1 MKRYTKADVS
11 EQQLEDLVRR
21 HPDLI
26 EEGLA
31 YVDHQQSAAGGRL
44 DVLMVDSGKSLVVA
58 ELKVTQDD
66 GMMLQE
72 LDYYD
77 HVLTHIERY
86 ARMYRAH
93 SIDPTQKV
101 RLFLIAP
108 SFSQALVNR
117 IKWLDLPVSLFTFAC
132 LKLEDEADIV
142 PIFTELQI
150 TAPPEIAEVTQMGDH
165 LGYIIDDIIR
175 AEVVALLEEIK
186 NWKPA
191 GIITIDPI
199 KHSLSIKVNNRL
211 FAYLTTGRKQYR
223 IGTFDAVDDW
233 REFAIKTDDDLA
245 TTKPLVKAA
254 MERRLKE

>member
-31 YVDHQQSAAGGRL
+31 YVDHQKTAAGGRL

-66 GMMLQE
+66 GMMLQA

-77 HVLTHIERY
+77 YVITHLEAY
-86 ARMYRAH
+86 ARQYRAH
-93 SIDPTQKV
+93 SVDPTQPV
-101 RLFLIAP
+101 RLVLIAP
-108 SFSQALVNR
+108 TFSQTLINR
-117 IKWLDLPVSLFTFAC
+117 IKWLDLPVSLFTFNC
-132 LKLEDEADIV
+132 LKFEGEADIV

-150 TAPPEIAEVTQMGDH
+150 TAPPEIVEVTQMSDH
-165 LGYIIDDIIR
+165 LDYITDDIIR

-186 NWKPA
+186 NWKP
-191 GIITIDPI
+191 GNITIDPI
-199 KHSLSIKVNNRL
+199 KHSLSLKINNRL
-211 FAYLTTGRKQYR
+211 FAYLTTRRKHYM
-223 IGTFDAVDDW
+223 IGTWDAVGDW

-245 TTKPLVKAA
+245 TTKPLVKAV